1 MGDDDD
7 LFFFLGGVALT
18 FDLFVLFCSVESYFL
33 PPVLDLLAGRVG
45 VRVAVRVERDDGETS
60 LCEGFFLVTGD
71 FLWPAATTRPFPF
84 SLATTGLVGFV
95 GDFDLVNLV
104 EVFDLVGVFELVEV
118 FDLC

>member
-1 MGDDDD
+1 MERQQLQQQND
-7 LFFFLGGVALT
+7 
-18 FDLFVLFCSVESYFL
+18 S
-33 PPVLDLLAGRVG
+33 LAARL
-45 VRVAVRVERDDGETS
+45 ATVRVERDEGETS
-60 LCEGFFLVTGD
+60 LCEGFFLGTGD

-95 GDFDLVNLV
+95 GDFDLVDLV